1 MNLIKTIIDIAII
14 ITIVYI
20 IILFVTQADV
30 ASELG
35 SEIRDMKFIENFMD
49 SYNTHLTGD

>member
-1 MNLIKTIIDIAII
+1 MDLIKTIIDIAVI